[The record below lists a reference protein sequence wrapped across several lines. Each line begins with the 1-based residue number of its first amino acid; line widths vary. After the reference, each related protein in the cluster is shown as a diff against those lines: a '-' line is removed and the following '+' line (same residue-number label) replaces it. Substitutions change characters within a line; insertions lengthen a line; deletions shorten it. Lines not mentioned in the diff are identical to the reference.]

1 MKKIAKLIAIS
12 LCLATT
18 TFAMEDASFVE
29 EFDYNERAVLRTLQD
44 ALSVIQDVTPE
55 VLQRLVNKKQSNSG
69 LTDHCSALCETLL
82 AMQED
87 AKNFS
92 TGLTTFEAILDDL
105 PDSEEV
111 IDPLTASFV
120 GDVFD
125 PLASSFADFSLM
137 LPVPGSLTKLASLVE
152 ENINKDAE
160 GSDHS
165 SVDEEDKS

>member
-18 TFAMEDASFVE
+18 TFAMDGALVE
-29 EFDYNERAVLRTLQD
+29 EVDYDERAVLFNLQN

-55 VLQRLVNKKQSNSG
+55 VFQRLVNKNQSNSG
-69 LTDHCSALCETLL
+69 LVEHCSALCETLL
-82 AMQED
+82 AIQEE
-87 AKNFS
+87 AKNFG

-120 GDVFD
+120 ESGDSD
-125 PLASSFADFSLM
+125 LLASNFADFSLM
-137 LPVPGSLTKLASLVE
+137 SPTPGSPTRLASLAENTKQIDTVIE
-152 ENINKDAE
+152 EID
-160 GSDHS
+160 S
-165 SVDEEDKS
+165 DEEKDNG

>member
-29 EFDYNERAVLRTLQD
+29 EVDYDGRAVLFNLKS
-44 ALSVIQDVTPE
+44 ALEVIQVVTPE
-55 VLQRLVNKKQSNSG
+55 ALQRLVNKKQSNSG
-69 LTDHCSALCETLL
+69 LVDHCSALCETLL

-87 AKNFS
+87 AKNFG
-92 TGLTTFEAILDDL
+92 TGLTTFEAILVDL

-111 IDPLTASFV
+111 IDPLTASFIES
-120 GDVFD
+120 GDSD
-125 PLASSFADFSLM
+125 LLASSFADFSLM
-137 LPVPGSLTKLASLVE
+137 SPASGALTRLASLP
-152 ENINKDAE
+152 ENINNDAE
-160 GSDHS
+160 VSDHS